1 MTTYLLPRRVYF
13 LGFEGKRRKER
24 HMIQETPGRIFTPD
38 FIEKSATKRMEYH
51 TERIVTLKCDRSVFV
66 AIVLAGIF
74 FVMSAYL
81 SH

>member
-1 MTTYLLPRRVYF
+1 ML
-13 LGFEGKRRKER
+13 
-24 HMIQETPGRIFTPD
+24 QETPGRIFKA
-38 FIEKSATKRMEYH
+38 EKSATKRMEYH
-51 TERIVTLKCDRSVFV
+51 TERIVTVKVHSSVFV